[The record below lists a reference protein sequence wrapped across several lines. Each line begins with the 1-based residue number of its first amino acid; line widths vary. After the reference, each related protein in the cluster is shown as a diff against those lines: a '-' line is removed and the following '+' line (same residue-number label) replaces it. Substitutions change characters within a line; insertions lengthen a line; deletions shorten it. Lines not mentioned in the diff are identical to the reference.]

1 MSSDGL
7 IATGRSLPADLR
19 SVPADLRSVPGDL
32 RSVDRHALDTAAIS
46 CLPSRRQEE

>member
-1 MSSDGL
+1 MSSGGL
-7 IATGRSLPADLR
+7 IALARPLPG
-19 SVPADLRSVPGDL
+19 DLRSVPGDL